1 MRRGMALGGSIGLLV
16 VAGLIGAACGGG
28 GGAKAPRAFPAA
40 PPAGPQ
46 SREAPA
52 GGGSGSATTDEF
64 TALSAI
70 GIPPVSQKVIKSASV
85 SIEVR
90 VGTFDDRFQQATLV
104 ASRHGGFV
112 ESSQTA
118 SGKLRS
124 GTLVVRVPADQFES
138 ALGEL
143 KGLGRVESQKISGQ
157 DVTAQF
163 VDLQARLRN
172 WEAQETVLLR
182 LMAKST
188 SIDESLKVQRTLQ
201 DVQLAIEEI
210 RGQLRVLTNQT
221 DFSTIALSV
230 AEVGAIRPKHKPR
243 SGLALAWHQALHGF
257 VAVIAAVVVG
267 VGYLLP
273 IGILALLA
281 VLIGWLVFRRVRP
294 KVAPTV

>member
-1 MRRGMALGGSIGLLV
+1 MRKRTALGGSIGLLV

-28 GGAKAPRAFPAA
+28 GK
-40 PPAGPQ
+40 AGPALFGGTPAPEAQ
-46 SREAPA
+46 PRAPA
-52 GGGSGSATTDEF
+52 GRVSGSTGADQF

-70 GIPPVSQKVIKSASV
+70 GIPPVSQKVIKNASV
-85 SIEVR
+85 SLEVR
-90 VGTFDDRFQQATLV
+90 VGTFDDRFQEATLV

-112 ESSQTA
+112 ESSQT
-118 SGKLRS
+118 STGKLRS
-124 GTLVVRVPADQFES
+124 GSLLVRVPATEFEA

-143 KGLGRVESQKISGQ
+143 KGLGRVKSQRISGQ

-172 WEAQETVLLR
+172 WEAQESVLLR

-221 DFSTIALSV
+221 DFSTISLSV
-230 AEVGAIRPKHKPR
+230 AEVGAIPVKTKPR
-243 SGLALAWHQALHGF
+243 TGLALAWHQALHGF

-273 IGILALLA
+273 IGILALVAL
-281 VLIGWLVFRRVRP
+281 LIGWVVLRRVRP